1 MKKIIEG
8 RRYDTENAQQV
19 AKYVHSYPSEFDYYI
34 ETLYRKRRGEFFLH
48 GYGHAASPYCEWVD
62 SSTRSAGERIVPL
75 SYDAAREWAERHLDA
90 DEYEAIFGEVE
101 EDDGRARLE
110 LSLTVSQLEQLKRLA
125 AQDGATKLSPWIL
138 SKLGIS

>member
-1 MKKIIEG
+1 MKKIINS
-8 RRYDTENAQQV
+8 RRYDTETAQQV
-19 AKYVHSYPSEFDYYI
+19 AQYTHSYPSEFDYYV
-34 ETLYRKRRGEFFLH
+34 ETLYRKKGGEFFLH

-62 SSTRSAGERIVPL
+62 SSTRSAGERIVPMA
-75 SYDAAREWAERHLDA
+75 YDAAREWAEKHLDA

-101 EDDGRARLE
+101 EDGTRTL
-110 LSLTVSQLEQLKRLA
+110 LPVSLTTAQLEQIKRLA

>member
-1 MKKIIEG
+1 MKKIING
-8 RRYDTENAQQV
+8 RRYDTETAQQV
-19 AKYVHSYPSEFDYYI
+19 AEYQHSYQTEFDYFV
-34 ETLYRKRRGEFFLH
+34 ETLYRKKGGEFFLH

-62 SSTRSAGERIVPL
+62 SSTRSAGERLMPM
-75 SYDAAREWAERHLDA
+75 SYSEAQEWAEKHLDA

-101 EDDGRARLE
+101 EDGTRTVLPV
-110 LSLTVSQLEQLKRLA
+110 SLTTAQLEQIKRLA